1 MQGAIVNGYQLKR
14 LLGRGGMAEVWYAE
28 NEIGKAAAVKILN
41 ENLTHNQQIVE
52 RFHNEA
58 LIMVKLEHP
67 NIRQVYSYGYL
78 GDRHCIIMEYLE
90 GDDLEALMKS
100 GRRFTDEELRTW
112 WNQTVDALNYTHAMG
127 IVHRDIKPSNIFLDK
142 RGNIKLLDFGIAKVK
157 ETMSMTRTGTMMG
170 TLMYMSPE
178 QVMDSKNIDYHT
190 DIYSLA
196 VTFVHLLSG
205 KAPYDSDT
213 TGDYA
218 VRKGI
223 VEQDF
228 DLSAVPNQWRGFL
241 RPYLAKDPG
250 QRPPLRPFEFVQDI
264 ARPRPVVGQ
273 STMVGDTYNN
283 GRAQATVVGTS
294 QPLSSAPAPMPA
306 SAPVDEHKSKA
317 GLWIGLGVGGG
328 VLLLLLL
335 VLLLRPKP
343 AHYEPSVQSSQPI
356 TQTQS
361 TTPTTASTTTTT
373 QTTAT
378 PAVSVPYGAA
388 KGVFSVGYSKQVY
401 FAKGNLQY
409 QASTGAWRFAG
420 NQWEALGSSNTNISS
435 SYSGWIDLFSWGT
448 GNYPYSFSQSDA
460 DYSSFYDWGV
470 YGMGDGWRTPSKE
483 EWNYLFTGRPNAY
496 SKYGAARVNGVA
508 GIVVLPDDW
517 TTPSGLSFYSTTNY
531 SQNTYDNA
539 AWSRMEDAGAI
550 FLPAAGRR
558 TGKQMFNFGNDCD
571 YWSSSPNGSTKAYN
585 VDLTYGKSL
594 LPQDNSPRKH
604 GFAVRLIKDK

>member
-1 MQGAIVNGYQLKR
+1 MQGAIINGYQLKR
-14 LLGRGGMAEVWYAE
+14 LLGQGGMAEVWYAE
-28 NEIGKAAAVKILN
+28 NEIGKSAAVKILN

-67 NIRQVYSYGYL
+67 HIRQVYSYGYL

-90 GDDLEALMKS
+90 GNDLEALMKS
-100 GRRFTDEELRTW
+100 GRQFTDEELRAW

-178 QVMDSKNIDYHT
+178 QVMDSKNIDFRT

-223 VEQDF
+223 VEQEF
-228 DLSAVPNQWRGFL
+228 DLSNVPVQWRGFL
-241 RPYLAKDPG
+241 RPYLSKDPA
-250 QRPPLRPFEFVQDI
+250 QRPPLRPFEFVQDT
-264 ARPRPVVGQ
+264 PRTQPFVNQ
-273 STMVGDTYNN
+273 STRVGDT
-283 GRAQATVVGTS
+283 VVT
-294 QPLSSAPAPMPA
+294 PNPPITPIPAP
-306 SAPVDEHKSKA
+306 VVEHKSKA

-335 VLLLRPKP
+335 VLLLRPKSAP
-343 AHYEPSVQSSQPI
+343 YEPSVQSSQPI

-361 TTPTTASTTTTT
+361 TTLTTTTT
-373 QTTAT
+373 QTTTTQAT
-378 PAVSVPYGAA
+378 TTPQVNVPYGAA

-483 EWNYLFTGRPNAY
+483 EWNYLFTSRPDAY
-496 SKYGAARVNGVA
+496 SKYGAAKVNGIA

-517 TTPSGLSFYSTTNY
+517 TTPSGLSFSGTTNY

-539 AWSRMEDAGAI
+539 AWSRMEEAGAI

>member
-1 MQGAIVNGYQLKR
+1 MQGKTINGFTLQRR
-14 LLGRGGMAEVWYAE
+14 LGEGGMAEVWYAE
-28 NEIGKAAAVKILN
+28 NEIGKSAAVKILN
-41 ENLTHNQQIVE
+41 ESLSHNEQIVE

-90 GDDLEALMKS
+90 GNDLEALMKS
-100 GRRFTDEELRTW
+100 GSRFTDEQLRGW
-112 WNQTVDALNYTHAMG
+112 WNQTVNALNYTHSMG
-127 IVHRDIKPSNIFLDK
+127 IVHRDIKPSNIFLDS
-142 RGNIKLLDFGIAKVK
+142 RGSIKLLDFGIAKVK

-170 TLMYMSPE
+170 TLLYMSPE
-178 QVMDSKNIDYHT
+178 QVMDSKNIDYRT

-213 TGDYA
+213 SGDYA

-223 VEQDF
+223 VEQEF
-228 DLSAVPNQWRGFL
+228 DLSAVPAQWRGFL
-241 RPYLAKDPG
+241 RPYLSKDPM
-250 QRPPLRPFEFVQDI
+250 QRPPLRHFEFVQDT
-264 ARPRPVVGQ
+264 PRPQPVVNQNIRAGGTAVTPNPP
-273 STMVGDTYNN
+273 STPTPV
-283 GRAQATVVGTS
+283 
-294 QPLSSAPAPMPA
+294 PAA
-306 SAPVDEHKSKA
+306 EHKSKA

-328 VLLLLLL
+328 ALLMLLL

-343 AHYEPSVQSSQPI
+343 APYVPPIQHQPI
-356 TQTQS
+356 TETQ
-361 TTPTTASTTTTT
+361 STTTTT
-373 QTTAT
+373 TATSTPTQTTTT
-378 PAVSVPYGAA
+378 PVVNVPYGAA

-409 QASTGAWRFAG
+409 QATTGTWRFAG

-448 GNYPYSFSQSDA
+448 GNYPYSFSQYDA

-470 YGMGDGWRTPSKE
+470 YGMGNGWRTPSRE

-517 TTPSGLSFYSTTNY
+517 TTPSGLSFYSSTNY